1 MTAGGIIQL
10 LASAARTAA
19 VQSEEQ
25 KSDGSYKG
33 ILLIVD
39 STASADT
46 PSITPSI
53 QAYNPVGAEWVTI
66 WTAAAAI
73 TGAANT
79 TYLLYPAASGGN
91 MTEVDGIPIP
101 IWWRLS
107 VAVAD
112 ADSITYSAVAHLLP

>member
-10 LASAARTAA
+10 LPSAARTAA
-19 VQSEEQ
+19 IQSDEQ
-25 KSDGSYKG
+25 KNTGEYRG

-39 STASADT
+39 STAVADT
-46 PSITPSI
+46 PGITPSI

-73 TGAANT
+73 TSATNS
-79 TYLLYPAASGGN
+79 TYLLYPGASGGN

-101 IWWRLS
+101 IQWRLS
-107 VAVAD
+107 IAVAD
-112 ADSITYSAVAHLLP
+112 TDSITYSVVAHLLP